1 MAPQQK
7 LDWARV
13 ALSEP
18 VLTEDAE
25 HALLTLEQDDVVGTN
40 ARAVLCVGM
49 KNSVLGRRRSRCSNV
64 GLLPNL
70 ATGMSCWL
78 SVHRTWRNI

>member
-40 ARAVLCVGM
+40 ARAVLLRWYEEHAGEKAVE
-49 KNSVLGRRRSRCSNV
+49 VLERWIASEPGDRDELLVKRSSY
-64 GLLPNL
+64 L
-70 ATGMSCWL
+70 
-78 SVHRTWRNI
+78 RNI